1 MLLQLEVLTV
11 NARVQVE
18 TIWKIFSFCIFC
30 RSQSSLTY
38 YDSCGPHWWQH
49 SYSSEASEGYILKA
63 ECLFLMCLELLFRC
77 IAIFG
82 ICLSLED
89 LIRLYD
95 AWTTYDKNRNE
106 RREEENENDKTVY
119 H

>member
-1 MLLQLEVLTV
+1 
-11 NARVQVE
+11 
-18 TIWKIFSFCIFC
+18 
-30 RSQSSLTY
+30 
-38 YDSCGPHWWQH
+38 
-49 SYSSEASEGYILKA
+49 
-63 ECLFLMCLELLFRC
+63 MCLELLFRC